1 MIVYAFPGQ
10 GSQKKGMG
18 AHLFSRH
25 TSLVE
30 KADEILGYSV
40 KQLCLEDKD
49 RQLSN
54 TAITQPVLYTVNAL
68 HYHEKICVTGIE
80 PDCLMGHSL
89 GEFNALQAAGVFDFE
104 TGLLM
109 VKKRAELM
117 SKARKGK
124 MAAIIGAPIDK
135 VREFLRNGSFETIT
149 IANLNAPYQHV
160 ISGPEESVTEAEKVF
175 NAEKITYIPLNVSGA
190 FHSPLMAEAGDE
202 FTSFIGQFKFSV
214 PKITVMS
221 NYTAMNYTETSLYN
235 NLCKQITSPVRWLD
249 SMEYL
254 MNSGALLFEE
264 IGPGN
269 VLTKLTEQIV
279 KAKLNN

>member
-25 TSLVE
+25 ASLIE
-30 KADEILGYSV
+30 KADAILGYSV

-54 TAITQPVLYTVNAL
+54 TAFTQPALYTVNAL
-68 HYHEKICVTGIE
+68 HYYEKISVTGVE

-124 MAAIIGAPIDK
+124 MAAIVGISVDR
-135 VREFLRNGSFETIT
+135 VREILRKKSFETIT
-149 IANLNAPYQHV
+149 IANLNAPHQHV
-160 ISGPEESVTEAEKVF
+160 ISGPEESVVEAEKVF
-175 NAEKITYIPLNVSGA
+175 NAEKINCIPLNVSGA
-190 FHSPLMAEAGDE
+190 FHSPLMAEAGAE
-202 FTSFIGQFKFSV
+202 FASFIGQFKLSA
-214 PKITVMS
+214 PKITVMA
-221 NYTAMNYTETSLYN
+221 NYTAMPYTGTNLYD
-235 NLCKQITSPVRWLD
+235 NLCRQITSPVRWLD

-254 MNSGALLFEE
+254 MNSGPLLFEE
-264 IGPGN
+264 TGPGN
-269 VLTKLTEQIV
+269 VLTKLTEQV
-279 KAKLNN
+279 VNAKLNN